1 VRLIGRYEVES
12 EIGRGAMGVVYL
24 AHDPRVRRDL
34 AVKTYLLP
42 DGLPPERETEFRERF
57 LREAQA
63 AGALDHPAIV
73 TIYDADEDPSAG
85 TPFIAMEYVPGQT
98 LRDLLLAEGPLSPER
113 AIAMV
118 SDLAEALHVAH
129 AAGVIHRDIKPANIL
144 VREKDGAVKIADFGV
159 ARLAA
164 SELTQSGASLGSPAY
179 MAPEQIRGVAVDGR
193 SDLFALATIL
203 YEALSG
209 RRPFD
214 GEDLSALA
222 YAVVHE
228 NVVPVTRLVPG
239 LPPGLEPFFQRALAK
254 APGGRFPDGRAFAT
268 ALREA
273 LESGGKPVPAAGDVE
288 ATVVADASPGGSQA
302 AAAALEVMRVE
313 GAALGR
319 LTFRGLCRAGKIG
332 SRLGRAGW
340 REGNA
345 AFRRLEPGR
354 QRLAAGAVLLVAVLA
369 ILLGAW
375 TLWATSY
382 RASLILQ
389 VKNSYESATLT
400 VQVDGETVYARGM
413 EADRKQVKAFGKKLM
428 AWGQEQFEKR
438 IYISPGSHEIVVQ
451 VVPEG
456 ESRGHEERK
465 TLELDP
471 GESRRLKI
479 TAGGKFHSP
488 LSVKLN

>member
-1 VRLIGRYEVES
+1 
-12 EIGRGAMGVVYL
+12 MGVVYL

-73 TIYDADEDPSAG
+73 TIYDADEDPAAG
-85 TPFIAMEYVPGQT
+85 TPFIAMEYVPGRT
-98 LRDLLLAEGPLSPER
+98 LRELLLAEGPLSPER
-113 AIAMV
+113 AVGMV

-129 AAGVIHRDIKPANIL
+129 ASGVVHRDIKPANIL
-144 VREKDGAVKIADFGV
+144 VRETDGAVKIADFGV

-179 MAPEQIRGVAVDGR
+179 MAPEQIRGAAVDGR
-193 SDLFALATIL
+193 SDLFALAAIL
-203 YEALSG
+203 YEALAG
-209 RRPFD
+209 KRPFD

-228 NVVPVTRLVPG
+228 NVVPVSRLVSS
-239 LPPGLEPFFQRALAK
+239 LPPDMDRFFERALAK
-254 APGGRFPDGRAFAT
+254 APEGRFSDGRAFAS
-268 ALREA
+268 ALRET
-273 LESGGKPVPAAGDVE
+273 LESGGRSERSTGVVE
-288 ATVVADASPGGSQA
+288 KTVVDAEPLEQHRPA
-302 AAAALEVMRVE
+302 TAALEAMRVE

-319 LTFRGLCRAGKIG
+319 LTFQGLRQAGRIG
-332 SRLGRAGW
+332 SRLGRTGW
-340 REGNA
+340 RVGHA
-345 AFRRLEPGR
+345 AFLRLEPR
-354 QRLAAGAVLLVAVLA
+354 QRRVAAGAVLVVALLA
-369 ILLGAW
+369 TLLGAW
-375 TLWATSY
+375 TLWAAGWRS
-382 RASLILQ
+382 SLVLQ

-400 VQVDGETVYARGM
+400 VEVDGETVYARGM
-413 EADRKQVKAFGKKLM
+413 GAERKQVKAFGKKLM
-428 AWGQEQFEKR
+428 AWGQEQFEKQ
-438 IYISPGSHEIVVQ
+438 IHIAPGSHEVVVR

-456 ESRGHEERK
+456 ETRGHEERK
-465 TLELDP
+465 VLDLDP